1 MMQKH
6 FKKWGALA
14 LVAAMAVGLAGCGGV
29 DAKSLMEQAKKN
41 MQDVKSMEATMTMN
55 MDMAAMGQS
64 MQVSMDAAM
73 AVVESPM
80 QLKMD
85 IKASTMGEN
94 AQMQM
99 YAKEADGKLMLYM
112 NDGDG
117 WEAREATKS
126 ELESQI
132 QQGNAQNYMNTFIEA
147 ATSYKSLGSETVN
160 GKQTEK
166 IECTIKSDAIG
177 AALMASGMEEQM
189 NLEGADA
196 ETVAK
201 MFEGVDDLVFT
212 VWVDADAAQI
222 VKMDMDMTQMM
233 KQLMDNLLKQMGGE
247 QAAALSGMI
256 TVNEVKISITME
268 NINSVSEIDIPQE
281 ALDAA

>member
-1 MMQKH
+1 MQKR
-6 FKKWGALA
+6 FKQWGALA
-14 LVAAMAVGLAGCGGV
+14 LVAAMALGLAGCGGT

-41 MQDVKSMEATMTMN
+41 MQDLKSMEANMIMTM
-55 MDMAAMGQS
+55 DMSFMGQS
-64 MQVSMDAAM
+64 MQMSVDADM
-73 AVVESPM
+73 ATVQSPM

-85 IKASTMGEN
+85 MKASSMGEN
-94 AQMQM
+94 MQMQV
-99 YAKEADGKLMLYM
+99 YAKETDGKLTMYM
-112 NDGDG
+112 NEGSG
-117 WEAREATKS
+117 WQAGEATKN
-126 ELESQI
+126 ELEEQL

-160 GKQTEK
+160 GKKTEK

-177 AALMASGMEEQM
+177 TALMASGMEEQM

-212 VWVDADAAQI
+212 VWVDADAVQV

-233 KQLMDNLLKQMGGE
+233 KQLMDNSLKQMGGE
-247 QAAALSGMI
+247 QAESLAGLI
-256 TVNEVKISITME
+256 TVNEMKFTITMD
-268 NINSVSEIDIPQE
+268 NINGLSEIEIPQE